1 VNLQP
6 AIGTLTTVRRNTQP
20 IARRLFRI
28 LLALGLSGC
37 ASNLTVNSPVRR
49 VDVSQTPDL
58 KPLAAPAR
66 QIGNEFYPKVC
77 ALLADEGFRP
87 PDQFDI
93 IFQILRGDVAVT
105 ASHRIYVNADWI
117 RQESTQPGWT
127 ADTSGDLAKVLV
139 HEMAHVA
146 QQHKRHKGPSRY
158 WTEGMADYVR
168 YQLGLTNGWN
178 CPECSGAYPHYSSG
192 YCCAGAFLLHLDAL
206 YGTNLV
212 RRLNAELRRGSYSEE
227 FFSKNTGTNLE
238 TLWSEFQKTSAFKP
252 EATTAYKV
260 QQSLGFV
267 NGKPPKDIDARW
279 QSYVRE
285 QPGGALTLEGWQFLE
300 NLRKRGRLP
309 GFQKS
314 ERLCRYQ
321 GEFGNLSYQ
330 IPRNVDPANYPAWRE
345 FHFHKASSDPSIYR
359 YLIVRAAKEGGWKL
373 RKAWRS
379 ANGRDE
385 EFTVQ

>member
-1 VNLQP
+1 MQ
-6 AIGTLTTVRRNTQP
+6 AIALS
-20 IARRLFRI
+20 LSHF
-28 LLALGLSGC
+28 LLALGLCGC
-37 ASNLTVNSPVRR
+37 VGSLRLNLAVRSEVPRTPVRK
-49 VDVSQTPDL
+49 VNVSQAPDL

-77 ALLADEGFRP
+77 VLLAEDNFRP
-87 PDQFDI
+87 PEQFDI
-93 IFQILRGDVAVT
+93 IFQTLKRADVAVT
-105 ASHRIYVNADWI
+105 AGTRIFVNAEWI
-117 RQESTQPGWT
+117 RQQSTQPDWT
-127 ADTSGDLAKVLV
+127 IGASGDLAKVLV

-146 QQHKRHKGPSRY
+146 QQHKRHKNPSWC

-178 CPECSGAYPHYSSG
+178 CPECSSEYPHYSSG
-192 YCCAGAFLLHLDAL
+192 YCCAGAFLLQLDAL
-206 YGTNLV
+206 YGTDLV
-212 RRLNAELRRGSYSEE
+212 RRLNTELRRGSYSEE
-227 FFSKNTGTNLE
+227 FFSRNTGTNLE
-238 TLWSEFQKTSAFKP
+238 TLWADFQKTSAFKP
-252 EATTAYKV
+252 EAATAYKV

-267 NGKPPKDIDARW
+267 NGKPPRDIEALW
-279 QSYVRE
+279 QNYVRE

-300 NLRKRGRLP
+300 NLRKKGRLP

-330 IPRNVDPANYPAWRE
+330 IPRDVDPASYPTWRE
-345 FHFHKASSDPSIYR
+345 FHFHKANSDPGIYR
-359 YLIVRAAKEGGWKL
+359 YLIVRAAKDAGWKL

-379 ANGRDE
+379 VYGRDE